1 MKPIHVLE
9 IISGFAVEG
18 PLGGIERFG
27 IELVQCLNPQ
37 RVKPI
42 LCGLWAYQTP
52 YESKWLDHLSNK
64 GIHAF
69 IAGDW
74 QNDAPYCSFLRAVKA
89 IPALLGDQQIDII
102 HSHCQF
108 GDIAAL
114 LLASRLKAKKL
125 VRTVHNE
132 REWPKRPLRRIFLT
146 QLAFPWLF
154 DAEIGV
160 SQQVVDML
168 NQRPMIKLCRH
179 NAIRIYNALNL
190 ERFENLVVDRES
202 KRQSLGIAEE
212 DLVVG
217 SVGRLT
223 LQKGYAVL
231 LDAAKQVLTIKSNV
245 KFLIVGTGELE
256 NHLKMYARQLG
267 IEEHILFTGSR
278 NDVEELLHVMDL
290 FVNSSLWEGLPT
302 VILESMAARIPVVAT
317 RVSGNAEL
325 IDHERTGLLVP
336 PSDPIA
342 LANAINRFLEHRD
355 IALACAENA
364 HSQVK
369 MRFSIRS
376 VAQQYEDLYLS
387 YGLTAG

>member
-1 MKPIHVLE
+1 MLE

-52 YESKWLDHLSNK
+52 YEYKWLDHLVNK
-64 GIHAF
+64 GIEAF

-74 QNDAPYCSFLRAVKA
+74 QDDAPYRSFSRAVKA
-89 IPALLGDQQIDII
+89 IPSQLNNQRIDII

-114 LLASRLKAKKL
+114 LLASRLKVKTL

-132 REWPKRPLRRIFLT
+132 REWPKRPLRRVLLT

-154 DAEIGV
+154 NTEIGV
-160 SQQVVDML
+160 SQQVVDRL
-168 NQRPMIKLCRH
+168 NQRPMARLRRRS
-179 NAIRIYNALNL
+179 AIRIYNALNL
-190 ERFENLVVDRES
+190 ERFENLAVDRRM
-202 KRQSLGIAEE
+202 KRQSLGIEE
-212 DLVVG
+212 GALVIG

-231 LDAAKQVLTIKSNV
+231 LDAAQRVLTLKSNV
-245 KFLIVGTGELE
+245 KFLIIGTGELE
-256 NHLKMYARQLG
+256 DHLKMYARQLG
-267 IEEHILFTGSR
+267 IEKQIVFTGAR
-278 NDVEELLHVMDL
+278 NDVEELLPVMDL

-302 VILESMAARIPVVAT
+302 VILESMAAGIPVVAT
-317 RVSGNAEL
+317 RVSGNTEL
-325 IDHERTGLLVP
+325 IAHELTGLLVP
-336 PSDPIA
+336 PDDPVA
-342 LANAINRFLEHRD
+342 LANAMNRLLEDRSL
-355 IALACAENA
+355 ALSCAEKA
-364 HSQVK
+364 RSHVE
-369 MRFSIRS
+369 MTFSIKH
-376 VAQQYEDLYLS
+376 VAQHHEDLYLR
-387 YGLTAG
+387 YGSLAG